1 MTRLGEVTTAVRNGF
16 VTGLIV
22 VAPLVVTVVVLT
34 IVYGWLVGL
43 VEPILGL
50 WLEDVGAVENL
61 LALVGVFISLTLVG
75 LLLRR
80 GAGDSLVARFDSAME
95 QIPLIR
101 GVYSP
106 TREASTALLEHGDQ
120 FERVAL
126 VEWPRTGVRTLGF
139 VTDET
144 PAEVRDHLD
153 AGEPYYDVFIPMSP
167 NPMGGFLTM
176 VPESEIILTD
186 LSVQE
191 GLQMVLTSGMSGEAE
206 LRL

>member
-1 MTRLGEVTTAVRNGF
+1 MATAVRNGF

-22 VAPLVVTVVVLT
+22 VAPLVVTIVVLT

-43 VEPILGL
+43 VEPVLGL

-61 LALVGVFISLTLVG
+61 LALVGVFVSLTLVG

-80 GAGDSLVARFDSAME
+80 GAGDSLVARFDSVME
-95 QIPLIR
+95 QIPVIR
-101 GVYSP
+101 SVYSP
-106 TREASTALLEHGDQ
+106 TREASTALLEHGEQ

-144 PAEVRDHLD
+144 PAEVREHLD
-153 AGEPYYDVFIPMSP
+153 GEEPYYDVFIPMSP

-191 GLQMVLTSGMSGEAE
+191 GLQMVLTSGMSGDEE